1 MSLIKE
7 NTTKIF
13 DVDAIHKGDLIRA
26 QYRTWPEPR
35 NGVITAVSGKELA
48 VLYLPGLG
56 NVSNYFLVAA
66 SEVEAGLWSV
76 KWSSDLETFNTH
88 GGTV

>member
-1 MSLIKE
+1 MPLIKDSSI
-7 NTTKIF
+7 KAF
-13 DVDAIHKGDLIRA
+13 DTDAIHKGDLIRA

-35 NGVITAVSGKELA
+35 NGIIAAVSAEALS

-56 NVSNYFLVAA
+56 NVSNYYPIAV
-66 SEVEAGLWSV
+66 SEVAAGLWTI
-76 KWSSDLETFNTH
+76 KWTTDLETINRH